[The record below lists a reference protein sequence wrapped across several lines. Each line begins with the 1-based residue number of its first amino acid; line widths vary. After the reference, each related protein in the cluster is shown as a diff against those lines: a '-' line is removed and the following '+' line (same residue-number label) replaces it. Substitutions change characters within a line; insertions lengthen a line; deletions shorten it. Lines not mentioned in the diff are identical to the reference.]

1 MSSNKYEI
9 IEVIYSN
16 NSGKIKKVKNVENDS
31 ILLMKMM
38 NKKYLKFND
47 ENEALNQ
54 MKNLSSIKHIN
65 LSEYKTF
72 FFDDNYFYIIME
84 YDDDS
89 EMNKKIQYNIK
100 NRLHFEESYIWSL
113 TIQLLNL
120 LKFIQ
125 QNKNIQFNFSNL
137 NILLMNNGILK
148 IFDYT
153 KNYTKFVNNDSIWLD
168 DIINFP
174 PEILND
180 KKDIDINAVNI
191 WKAGCIIYEL
201 CTLHPPFNEKNFKI
215 RASKIMEGNFPNIE
229 SKYSDDFNILLNKM
243 IVVDPK
249 KRATVDELLNSDIIK
264 KRNVEIE
271 DIKINENLFTF
282 KNNNLKET
290 RRKVESINEMMQNDQ
305 YEIMKFTLS
314 QKKDNEEQNLN
325 ELIATGHFNINNN
338 NNINERN
345 INNIDFRERIIEAL
359 MKKEKNM
366 RIIDKNNNNNNNY
379 NNPYRNND
387 VNINKK
393 SNENN
398 LLKMKKN
405 LKKNNN
411 KNKNNFNKKQNEEK
425 IYKGKNKNII
435 NNNNNNNNNMLIK
448 EREKTPNNKKINIYA
463 DVVDNKKNL
472 NNFIKNDNKSK
483 NKETHVKKQLYLAYP
498 PNSQINQNNN
508 NNNINVIRSNKE
520 EKLNKNNKNDI
531 REKTEKIL
539 NSLNKKEQKKYI
551 IKNVNERNKSNNN
564 TDRKKKF
571 PVINGIQNYPKE
583 RYVDK
588 IIEKIINKAPSNY
601 QNKNI
606 ISKDNLYYNYGNEN
620 VEKKIMNNNYFLK
633 KMPIIKPVNNL
644 PNIEY
649 GKDKKI
655 KIEYGIIKLNNCNKY
670 KIKKK

>member
-16 NSGKIKKVKNVENDS
+16 NSGKLKKVKNVENDS
-31 ILLMKMM
+31 ILLMKIM
-38 NKKYLKFND
+38 NKKYLKFTN
-47 ENEALNQ
+47 ENEVLNQ
-54 MKNLSSIKHIN
+54 MKNLSSIKHTN

-72 FFDDNYFYIIME
+72 FFDENYFYIIME

-125 QNKNIQFNFSNL
+125 QNKNIEFNFSNL

-153 KNYTKFVNNDSIWLD
+153 KNYTKYINNDSIWLD

-180 KKDIDINAVNI
+180 KKDIDINSVNI

-215 RASKIMEGNFPNIE
+215 RASKIMEGKFPKIE
-229 SKYSDDFNILLNKM
+229 SKYSNDFNILLNKM

-249 KRATVDELLNSDIIK
+249 KRATVDELLNSDLIK
-264 KRNVEIE
+264 KRNVEIEE

-290 RRKVESINEMMQNDQ
+290 KRKIESINEMMQNDQ
-305 YEIMKFTLS
+305 YEIMKFTLT

-325 ELIATGHFNINNN
+325 ELISTGHFNINNN
-338 NNINERN
+338 NVNEKN
-345 INNIDFRERIIEAL
+345 NNNIDFRERIIEAL
-359 MKKEKNM
+359 MKKENNM
-366 RIIDKNNNNNNNY
+366 RIIDNNNNNNNNY

-387 VNINKK
+387 ININKK
-393 SNENN
+393 NNENN
-398 LLKMKKN
+398 LLKMNKN
-405 LKKNNN
+405 VKKNNN

-425 IYKGKNKNII
+425 IHKSKNKNII
-435 NNNNNNNNNMLIK
+435 NNNNNNIMSIK

-483 NKETHVKKQLYLAYP
+483 NKDTHVKKKLKLAYP
-498 PNSQINQNNN
+498 PNNQINQNYN
-508 NNNINVIRSNKE
+508 NNNINVIRSSKE
-520 EKLNKNNKNDI
+520 EQINKNNKNNI

-539 NSLNKKEQKKYI
+539 NSLNKKEHNKYI

-564 TDRKKKF
+564 TDRKRNF
-571 PVINGIQNYPKE
+571 PIINYPLIYSKE
-583 RYVDK
+583 RYIDK
-588 IIEKIINKAPSNY
+588 RIDQIINKPPSNNL
-601 QNKNI
+601 QNKII
-606 ISKDNLYYNYGNEN
+606 ISNDNLYNNYGNEN

-633 KMPIIKPVNNL
+633 KNSIIKPANNL